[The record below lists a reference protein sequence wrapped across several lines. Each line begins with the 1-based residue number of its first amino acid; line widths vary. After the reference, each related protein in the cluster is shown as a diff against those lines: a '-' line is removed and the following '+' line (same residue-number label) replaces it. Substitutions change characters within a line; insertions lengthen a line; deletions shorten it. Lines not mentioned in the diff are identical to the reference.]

1 MVTEPSYLDINIM
14 PDPLKQL
21 AQKRIQASGYK
32 SLQQIDQSL
41 DRSSYDDRQWKLFC
55 DFTRE
60 LDIMRDTHVLDVV
73 PELKGYYQ

>member
-1 MVTEPSYLDINIM
+1 M
-14 PDPLKQL
+14 PDSLKQL

-32 SLQQIDQSL
+32 SLQQIGRSL
-41 DRSSYDDRQWKLFC
+41 DRSSYDDQQWKLFC

-60 LDIMRDTHVLDVV
+60 LDIMRDTNVLDVV